1 MERYSFDEIKN
12 FKHGDIF
19 WARNDKYMVNDET
32 KHTNVSD
39 FYGDHS
45 ETVEWK
51 GVSLTT
57 HAQATFQVSRTKG
70 VDSPDPII
78 FKTPTSEPTI
88 AFADTKNKG

>member
-19 WARNDKYMVNDET
+19 WARNDKYMVNYDA

-39 FYGDHS
+39 YYGDHS

-57 HAQATFQVSRTKG
+57 HAQATFQVSRTK
-70 VDSPDPII
+70 DKTSDPII

-88 AFADTKNKG
+88 AFVYTKNKG